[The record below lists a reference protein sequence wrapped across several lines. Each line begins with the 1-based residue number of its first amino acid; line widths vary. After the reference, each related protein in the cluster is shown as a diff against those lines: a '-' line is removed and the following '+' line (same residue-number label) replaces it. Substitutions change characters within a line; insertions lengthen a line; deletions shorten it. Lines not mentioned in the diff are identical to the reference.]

1 MKLKQPFFSI
11 IIPTYNRPEQL
22 TICLQSLV
30 CLDYPRSRFEVIVVD
45 DGSSTPLENIVG
57 PFCDK
62 FQVIL
67 LKQRHAGPAAAR
79 NTGAARAKG
88 EFFAFT
94 DDDCI
99 PAPDWLQA
107 LAARF
112 ATFPGHAI
120 GGRTL
125 NALPHNLYSTASQ
138 VIIEAVYAYY
148 NTHPSPMRF
157 FATNNLALPADR
169 FHAIGGFDA
178 TFLTSEDRELCNR
191 WMYHGYPLTY
201 ASEALVYHAH
211 MLTFGT
217 FWWQHF
223 NYGRGAFHFHRTRAR
238 LHQEPMKLEPKSF
251 YLNMLRYPFLHR
263 QGRVAW
269 LLTALVVMSQGASA
283 AGFFWEK
290 ALQAIKKKEE
300 KIS

>member
-1 MKLKQPFFSI
+1 
-11 IIPTYNRPEQL
+11 
-22 TICLQSLV
+22 
-30 CLDYPRSRFEVIVVD
+30 
-45 DGSSTPLENIVG
+45 
-57 PFCDK
+57 
-62 FQVIL
+62 
-67 LKQRHAGPAAAR
+67 
-79 NTGAARAKG
+79 
-88 EFFAFT
+88 
-94 DDDCI
+94 
-99 PAPDWLQA
+99 
-107 LAARF
+107 
-112 ATFPGHAI
+112 
-120 GGRTL
+120 
-125 NALPHNLYSTASQ
+125 
-138 VIIEAVYAYY
+138 
-148 NTHPSPMRF
+148 MRF